1 VWGADGQ
8 TERGASARRLGTRLR
23 RLWSARLAR
32 WHRQAYLLAGDAP
45 RADDIVQ
52 QTCTN
57 LFVHWRRASST
68 DNPDSYV
75 NAMLV
80 KVFLSERRRG
90 WAMRVRLTDTLPE
103 TPFTA
108 ADPDDRTMLRRAL
121 AQLPPRQRAVLVLRY
136 VYDLPVAEVATVLGC
151 SEGTVKSQAYHGLA
165 GLRRL
170 LGTEA
175 LADLANRGD

>member
-1 VWGADGQ
+1 MPHDML
-8 TERGASARRLGTRLR
+8 ARRQSR
-23 RLWSARLAR
+23 RNPPYNRSRVRRRVGSGLAGPKGAQVRADWERDYVDFVSARLAR
-32 WHRQAYLLAGDAP
+32 WHRQAYLLAGDAH

-80 KVFLSERRRG
+80 KVFLNERRRG

-108 ADPDDRTMLRRAL
+108 A
-121 AQLPPRQRAVLVLRY
+121 
-136 VYDLPVAEVATVLGC
+136 
-151 SEGTVKSQAYHGLA
+151 
-165 GLRRL
+165 
-170 LGTEA
+170 
-175 LADLANRGD
+175 